1 MADFLLDRDRLEQ
14 SAVVANSTMNRG
26 RRCVGSNSYS
36 QDLGFNPIEF
46 LTARLQAN
54 VQANS
59 PEPVRWLDL
68 CCGSGRALI
77 EAAQLLPKPNLYIT
91 GIDLVDAFLPQPIGL
106 TTPLELTAIAIQDFQ
121 PEVTYDLI
129 TCVHGL
135 HYVGDKL
142 GVIRSAIAWLKPD
155 GLFVANFDVANLKNA
170 EGDSLG
176 SAVLQN
182 WKSCGLVYQPRRHL
196 LRCEGARSIPQSY
209 HYLGAD
215 DQSGPNYTGQP
226 VVDSY
231 YGMG

>member
-1 MADFLLDRDRLEQ
+1 VLYVANFLLDRDRLEQ

-36 QDLGFNPIEF
+36 KDLGFNPVEY
-46 LTARLQAN
+46 LATRLQS
-54 VQANS
+54 NS
-59 PEPVRWLDL
+59 TEPVRWLDL

-77 EAAQLLPKPNLYIT
+77 EAAQLLPSPNLCIT

-106 TTPLELTAIAIQDFQ
+106 TTRLKLTAIAIQDFQ
-121 PEVTYDLI
+121 PEATYDLI

-135 HYVGDKL
+135 HYLGDKL
-142 GVIRSAIAWLKPD
+142 GVIRSAIAWLKPN

-170 EGDSLG
+170 EGDPLG
-176 SAVLQN
+176 AAVLKD
-182 WKSCGLVYQPRRHL
+182 WKVCGLVYQSRRHL
-196 LRCEGARSIPQSY
+196 LRCEGARSIPHSY

-215 DQSGPNYTGQP
+215 DQAGPNYTGQP

>member
-14 SAVVANSTMNRG
+14 SSIVANSTMNRG

-36 QDLGFNPIEF
+36 QDLGLNPIEL

-59 PEPVRWLDL
+59 TEPVRWLDL

-77 EAAQLLPKPNLYIT
+77 EAAQLLPKPNLCIT

-106 TTPLELTAIAIQDFQ
+106 STPLELTAIAIQDFQ
-121 PEVTYDLI
+121 PDVTYDLI

-142 GVIRSAIAWLKPD
+142 EVIRSAITWLKPD

-170 EGDSLG
+170 EGASLR

-196 LRCEGARSIPQSY
+196 LRCEGVRSIPQSY

-215 DQSGPNYTGQP
+215 DQAGPNYTGQP

-231 YGMG
+231 YGMA

>member
-1 MADFLLDRDRLEQ
+1 M
-14 SAVVANSTMNRG
+14 
-26 RRCVGSNSYS
+26 
-36 QDLGFNPIEF
+36 
-46 LTARLQAN
+46 
-54 VQANS
+54 
-59 PEPVRWLDL
+59 
-68 CCGSGRALI
+68 
-77 EAAQLLPKPNLYIT
+77 
-91 GIDLVDAFLPQPIGL
+91 GIDLVDAFLPQPIAL
-106 TTPLELTAIAIQDFQ
+106 TTPLELKAIAIQDFQ
-121 PEVTYDLI
+121 PDVTYDLI

-142 GVIRSAIAWLKPD
+142 GVIRSAIAGLKPD

-170 EGDSLG
+170 DGHSLG

-215 DQSGPNYTGQP
+215 DQAGPNYTGQP

-231 YGMG
+231 YGMA